1 MVVESACQ
9 SSVEVLLRRFGH
21 ADRRVG
27 PLPFSVI
34 ERDQSRFGGGS
45 ELDALR
51 EEEEAGAELTRD
63 QKAFLENE
71 ERDSWL
77 RPDLP
82 LRDATGRELAPGEK
96 VQPRPS
102 SYGMTNDSFAAGHC
116 PAYRRRG
123 LVRQATG
130 TEGPAGRGAAPTVYS
145 DA

>member
-1 MVVESACQ
+1 MKACVMAVESACQ

-21 ADRRVG
+21 VDRRVG

-34 ERDQSRFGGGS
+34 ERDQSRFDGGS

-63 QKAFLENE
+63 QAAFLVNE

-82 LRDATGRELAPGEK
+82 LRDT
-96 VQPRPS
+96 RP
-102 SYGMTNDSFAAGHC
+102 
-116 PAYRRRG
+116 
-123 LVRQATG
+123 
-130 TEGPAGRGAAPTVYS
+130 
-145 DA
+145 